1 MKSGQVLLALA
12 VGAFGIGTTEFT
24 PMGLLPVIAEGVE
37 VSIPSAGMLVT
48 AYAVGVMLGAPLMTL
63 LFSRFGKRGALISL
77 MAIFTLGNL
86 LSALAPDYA
95 TLLASRLVTSLN
107 HGAFFGLGAVVAASV
122 VPKDKQASAVA
133 TMFMGLTIAN
143 IGGVPAATWV
153 GQQVGWRVAFA
164 GTAVLGLIAMAALWL
179 ALPKGERGSVP
190 NVRRELAVI
199 TRPSVLL
206 AMATTV
212 LGAGAMFTLYTYVA
226 PVLADLTGAS
236 DAFVTLALVLI
247 GVGFTLGNS
256 LGGRLADW
264 SLDGST
270 RIFLAALAVI
280 MLLLPLALTNHVAAA
295 LGLLVW
301 GVATFGL
308 VPPLQM
314 RVMEAAAEAPGL
326 ASSIN
331 VGAFNLGNALGA
343 ALGGAVI
350 GLDLG
355 YVAVPVAGGLL
366 AAIGLLLVWLG
377 RADKVSGS
385 ALAG

>member
-1 MKSGQVLLALA
+1 M
-12 VGAFGIGTTEFT
+12 
-24 PMGLLPVIAEGVE
+24 
-37 VSIPSAGMLVT
+37 
-48 AYAVGVMLGAPLMTL
+48 
-63 LFSRFGKRGALISL
+63 
-77 MAIFTLGNL
+77 
-86 LSALAPDYA
+86 
-95 TLLASRLVTSLN
+95 
-107 HGAFFGLGAVVAASV
+107 
-122 VPKDKQASAVA
+122 
-133 TMFMGLTIAN
+133 
-143 IGGVPAATWV
+143 
-153 GQQVGWRVAFA
+153 
-164 GTAVLGLIAMAALWL
+164 
-179 ALPKGERGSVP
+179 
-190 NVRRELAVI
+190 I

-377 RADKVSGS
+377 RADKVSGN
-385 ALAG
+385 ALAGQSCDGA